1 MAYLGRKGASAA
13 LTSSDIPDGSIS
25 AVKVAADVATQAEI
39 DLKAN
44 LASPTLVTPTI
55 ANMANCTFPAGHVLQ
70 VVRKPNVTNTITTA
84 SPNTTTVWEADAD
97 DLHITVT
104 AGNMVCVW
112 ISGGMLKA
120 EDSVVQFETWVRFSE
135 NSGSANQDFW
145 VTSHLGGNFT
155 PDLYLP
161 AATISASC
169 IAAHT
174 GEMLIKRG
182 VRNSNTGVTMVWSAD
197 GSSYAKV
204 NYIGM
209 EIQQ

>member
-1 MAYLGRKGASAA
+1 M
-13 LTSSDIPDGSIS
+13 
-25 AVKVAADVATQAEI
+25 
-39 DLKAN
+39 
-44 LASPTLVTPTI
+44 
-55 ANMANCTFPAGHVLQ
+55 
-70 VVRKPNVTNTITTA
+70 
-84 SPNTTTVWEADAD
+84 
-97 DLHITVT
+97 
-104 AGNMVCVW
+104 
-112 ISGGMLKA
+112 
-120 EDSVVQFETWVRFSE
+120 QFETWVRFSE

>member
-1 MAYLGRKGASAA
+1 MTRARILADYVAGGTTAA
-13 LTSSDIPDGSIS
+13 EFDHIDGLTSS
-25 AVKVAADVATQAEI
+25 AVGINDTQT
-39 DLKAN
+39 LAN
-44 LASPTLVTPTI
+44 KTLASTT
-55 ANMANCTFPAGHVLQ
+55 TFPADTILQ